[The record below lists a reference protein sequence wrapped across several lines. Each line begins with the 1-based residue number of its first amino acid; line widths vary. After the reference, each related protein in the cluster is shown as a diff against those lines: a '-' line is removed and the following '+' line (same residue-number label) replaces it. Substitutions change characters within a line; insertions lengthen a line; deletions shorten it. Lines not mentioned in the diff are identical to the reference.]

1 MQLFCTNFMGVS
13 SYAILVK
20 YLKYLTHVFIQK
32 QMQVRISGS
41 SGSTNING
49 KSMFDRNICAL
60 HIKRSFNMRCTGS
73 VFDET
78 NENEELGRSVI
89 IRKIDVATGQESK
102 DEKNTLSCKYYQEKW
117 DIHK

>member
-1 MQLFCTNFMGVS
+1 MQLVCNNFIGVS
-13 SYAILVK
+13 SYATLVK
-20 YLKYLTHVFIQK
+20 YLLYLTHVFIQK

-49 KSMFDRNICAL
+49 KSMFDRNIGAL

-102 DEKNTLSCKYYQEKW
+102 DE
-117 DIHK
+117 